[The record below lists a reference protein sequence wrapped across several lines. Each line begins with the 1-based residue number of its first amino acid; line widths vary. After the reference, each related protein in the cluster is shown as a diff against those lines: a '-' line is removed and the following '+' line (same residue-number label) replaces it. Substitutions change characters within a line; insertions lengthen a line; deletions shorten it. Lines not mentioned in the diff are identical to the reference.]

1 MQKVLKESQLK
12 LQRATETCWL
22 SHKPAVDALRR
33 SYRAVK
39 PVLEQE
45 AIEGDGRHCYR
56 SFLGVI

>member
-12 LQRATETCWL
+12 LQRATETSWL
-22 SHKPAVDALRR
+22 SHQSAVDALRR

-39 PVLEQE
+39 PVLDQE
-45 AIEGDGRHCYR
+45 AIEGDGRHRYR